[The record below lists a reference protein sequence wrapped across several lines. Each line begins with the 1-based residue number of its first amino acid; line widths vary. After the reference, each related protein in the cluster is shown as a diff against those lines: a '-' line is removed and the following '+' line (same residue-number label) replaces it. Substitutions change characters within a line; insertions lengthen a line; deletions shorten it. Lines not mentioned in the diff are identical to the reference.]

1 MNIDQAFTILNS
13 SVLLPWLLMVIA
25 PKWKFTQ
32 QMIQLKW
39 PVLLYAIVYVVLLVM
54 IVMTTNNSSM
64 DFMSLQAIKAA
75 FGQDQ
80 VMLLGWVHYLAFD
93 LFVGMWALKDG
104 QTRGVPHYLMV
115 PCLIFTLM
123 YGPVGLLLYSI
134 LRYFYAPKET
144 STII

>member
-1 MNIDQAFTILNS
+1 MNLDTAFTILNS
-13 SVLLPWLLMVIA
+13 SVLLPWLLMAVV
-25 PKWKFTQ
+25 PQWKFTQ
-32 QMIQLKW
+32 QMIASKW
-39 PVLLYAIVYVVLLVM
+39 PVLLYALVYGGLLVM

-93 LFVGMWALKDG
+93 LFVGMWELQDS
-104 QTRGVPHYLMV
+104 QERGVPHFMVV

-134 LRYFYAPKET
+134 IRYFSPQK
-144 STII
+144 

>member
-13 SVLLPWLLMVIA
+13 SVLLPWLLMALA

-39 PVLLYAIVYVVLLVM
+39 PVLLYAIVYAGLLGM
-54 IVMTTNNSSM
+54 IVMTTSNSSM

-93 LFVGMWALKDG
+93 LFVGMWELKDG

-134 LRYFYAPKET
+134 IRYFYPQKEVT
-144 STII
+144 PVT